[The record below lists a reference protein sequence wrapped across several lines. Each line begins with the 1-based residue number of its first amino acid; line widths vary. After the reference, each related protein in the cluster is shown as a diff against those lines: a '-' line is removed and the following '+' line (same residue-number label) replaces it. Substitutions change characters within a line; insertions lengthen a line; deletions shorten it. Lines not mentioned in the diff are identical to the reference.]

1 MTTLETLISLVWAV
15 LPGLITGI
23 VMAVFNRQ
31 QKKRNDASDTRER
44 DRIKSEKLQIS
55 LLLASA
61 QLSYATTM
69 AMKRGRTNGEVEP
82 AIEQYEKAMREFR
95 DFEREQVAQVG

>member
-1 MTTLETLISLVWAV
+1 MDVLISLVWAV

>member
-1 MTTLETLISLVWAV
+1 MDVLISLVWAV

-95 DFEREQVAQVG
+95 DFEREQVARTS

>member
-1 MTTLETLISLVWAV
+1 MDVLISLVWAV

-69 AMKRGRTNGEVEP
+69 AMKRGSTNGEVEP
-82 AIEQYEKAMREFR
+82 AIKQYIIAMEEFR
-95 DFEREQVAQVG
+95 DFERDQVARAN

>member
-1 MTTLETLISLVWAV
+1 MDVLISLVWAV

-82 AIEQYEKAMREFR
+82 AIEQYDKAMREFR
-95 DFEREQVAQVG
+95 DFEREQVARTS